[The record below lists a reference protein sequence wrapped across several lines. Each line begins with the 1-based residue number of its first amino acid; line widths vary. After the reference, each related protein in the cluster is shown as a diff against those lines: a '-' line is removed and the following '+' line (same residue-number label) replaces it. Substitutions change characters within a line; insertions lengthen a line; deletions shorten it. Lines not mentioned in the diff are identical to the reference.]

1 MMISIKS
8 ISVARENNPVIKE
21 FSAEFKAGTITAII
35 GPNGSGKSTLLL
47 AMAGDL
53 PIASGEIL
61 VNGSALSKFAALEL
75 AKIRSVVLQ
84 QPTFNLAFTVREV
97 MEMAR
102 LAGSTLASENQ
113 ALADLAIADLGN
125 RKVTELSGGEKQR
138 VAIALALSIDAPIL
152 LLDEPFAAQDVAST
166 KRIISLLQKAA
177 MNGKTIILVA
187 HLPESEL
194 SWCDQ
199 IIQDF

>member
-8 ISVARENNPVIKE
+8 ISVARDANSVIKG
-21 FSAEFKAGTITAII
+21 FSAEFNTGTVTAII
-35 GPNGSGKSTLLL
+35 GPNGCGKSTLLL

-61 VNGSALSKFAALEL
+61 INGSDLSKFAALEL

-84 QPTFNLAFTVREV
+84 QPIYNLAFTVREV
-97 MEMAR
+97 MQMAR
-102 LAGSTLASENQ
+102 LAGSTLTSENQ
-113 ALADLAIADLGN
+113 ALSDLDISDLAE

-152 LLDEPFAAQDVAST
+152 LLDEPFAAQDVEST
-166 KRIISLLQKAA
+166 ERVIKLLQKSAKS
-177 MNGKTIILVA
+177 GKTVIFVA

-199 IIQDF
+199 IIKDF

>member
-1 MMISIKS
+1 MISIKS
-8 ISVARENNPVIKE
+8 ISVARDANSVIKG
-21 FSAEFKAGTITAII
+21 FSAEFKAGTVTAII
-35 GPNGSGKSTLLL
+35 GPNGCGKSTLLL

-61 VNGSALSKFAALEL
+61 INGSDLSKFAALEL

-84 QPTFNLAFTVREV
+84 QPIYNLAFTVREV
-97 MEMAR
+97 MQMAR
-102 LAGSTLASENQ
+102 LAGSTLTSENQ
-113 ALADLAIADLGN
+113 ALSDLEISDLAE

-152 LLDEPFAAQDVAST
+152 LLDEPFAAQDVEST
-166 KRIISLLQKAA
+166 ERVIKLLQKAA
-177 MNGKTIILVA
+177 KSGKTVILVA
-187 HLPESEL
+187 HLPESDL

-199 IIQDF
+199 IIKDF

>member
-8 ISVARENNPVIKE
+8 ISVARDGTQVVGE
-21 FSAEFKAGTITAII
+21 FSAEFMAGTITAII

-61 VNGSALSKFAALEL
+61 INGSALSRFSALEL
-75 AKIRSVVLQ
+75 AKLRSVVLQ

-102 LAGSTLASENQ
+102 LAGSTPASESQ
-113 ALADLAIADLGN
+113 SLIDLSITDLRD

-152 LLDEPFAAQDVAST
+152 LLDEPFAAQDVEST
-166 KRIISLLQKAA
+166 ERIIKLLQKAA
-177 MNGKTIILVA
+177 KNGKTIILVA

-199 IIQDF
+199 IIEDF

>member
-1 MMISIKS
+1 MISIKS
-8 ISVARENNPVIKE
+8 ISVARDANPVINA
-21 FSAEFKAGTITAII
+21 FSAEFKAGTVTAII
-35 GPNGSGKSTLLL
+35 GPNGCGKSTLLL

-61 VNGSALSKFAALEL
+61 FNGTEVGKFTALEL
-75 AKIRSVVLQ
+75 AKLRSVVLQ
-84 QPTFNLAFTVREV
+84 QPIFNLAFSVREV

-113 ALADLAIADLGN
+113 ALLDLGISDLSE

-138 VAIALALSIDAPIL
+138 VAIALALSIDAPVL
-152 LLDEPFAAQDVAST
+152 LLDEPFAAQDVEST
-166 KRIISLLQKAA
+166 ERVIKLLQKAA
-177 MNGKTIILVA
+177 KNGKTVIFVA

-194 SWCDQ
+194 GWCDQ
-199 IIQDF
+199 IIKNF